1 MCCPMGVPGH
11 SKGSPGHLVPG
22 LLASALGE
30 RVAGLLAKEAGGWG
44 LATYE
49 DCGVC
54 IRSPK

>member
-1 MCCPMGVPGH
+1 MGVPGH

-44 LATYE
+44 LAIYE

-54 IRSPK
+54 IRSLK